1 MTLAINELKVREGQ
15 RKSFA
20 REFIRQYKLNSR
32 LPKRDGIRV
41 LVAARLA
48 IAHELR
54 SYGRYASPF
63 RSDGIF
69 DWQKNRDFERYP
81 VETLGFKNHTEM
93 LRFCLDAWR
102 DRDTYGSATTFIFY

>member
-1 MTLAINELKVREGQ
+1 MTLAINELKVREGW

-20 REFIRQYKLNSR
+20 KEFIHQYKINSR

-54 SYGRYASPF
+54 AYGRYASPF

-81 VETLGFKNHTEM
+81 VETLGFKNHTEL
-93 LRFCLDAWR
+93 LRFCLDVWR
-102 DRDTYGSATTFIFY
+102 NRVKYESATFIFY